1 MRRICARM
9 RSDSCKKEPATS
21 PEASYSMEASKTAKG
36 VGMGICIGYESAYE
50 FWRRADDGRACLL
63 QTDRARSSYEM
74 TGIALRRKT
83 SRADIERAR
92 AFGFDDEPLHAVVP
106 DSSSRFRCKGV
117 VCHVCSMSL
126 PRGSLVSLDDGLV
139 VASPALAFLHMA
151 ESLSVEELAVVGST
165 LCGRYRMSGEG
176 LMGSRRRLESATR
189 LAAFVGRAA
198 GVRGA
203 QKARRALRF
212 VVDDSASP
220 METAL
225 ALLLCLPVS
234 LGGYGLPRPV
244 MNMRIDAAEYG
255 CDMTGSLRVPRF
267 FKGDLC
273 WPEAK
278 LCVEYDSDA
287 HHTGSER
294 IAHDSWRRGEL
305 ELTGFMVVT
314 VTRRQ
319 LYDRAAMDRLVRLL
333 AKRLGL
339 RIRRREEGYEE
350 RHRSL
355 RRMLLWKK

>member
-1 MRRICARM
+1 
-9 RSDSCKKEPATS
+9 
-21 PEASYSMEASKTAKG
+21 MEASKTAKG
-36 VGMGICIGYESAYE
+36 VGMGICIAYESAYE
-50 FWRRADDGRACLL
+50 FWRRADDGRARLL

-203 QKARRALRF
+203 QKAR
-212 VVDDSASP
+212 
-220 METAL
+220 
-225 ALLLCLPVS
+225 LLCAS
-234 LGGYGLPRPV
+234 
-244 MNMRIDAAEYG
+244 
-255 CDMTGSLRVPRF
+255 S
-267 FKGDLC
+267 
-273 WPEAK
+273 
-278 LCVEYDSDA
+278 
-287 HHTGSER
+287 
-294 IAHDSWRRGEL
+294 
-305 ELTGFMVVT
+305 
-314 VTRRQ
+314 
-319 LYDRAAMDRLVRLL
+319 
-333 AKRLGL
+333 
-339 RIRRREEGYEE
+339 
-350 RHRSL
+350 
-355 RRMLLWKK
+355 